1 MPSSHLHQLNEIM
14 DLIYNANPKSIL
26 DIGVGFGKYGFLSR
40 EFLELWD
47 GRQQYK
53 NWQVRIDGIEVF
65 KEYLTPVH
73 NFIYDHIY
81 EGNAIDILPTLETKY
96 DLILLIDVLEHFDFE
111 EGSTIL
117 SECQKH
123 GRNIIISTPKDIGT
137 QKDSFGNVYETHKF
151 QWKSKHFDK
160 FVDKFYVPNDIS
172 LICLLGEDSLKV
184 KEKLVEK
191 KKPKVNTTVK
201 KKIRK
206 NFPGLAKFYRSR
218 IKGS

>member
-123 GRNIIISTPKDIGT
+123 GRNILISTPKDIGT

-151 QWKSKHFDK
+151 QWKSQHFEK

-184 KEKLVEK
+184 KEKLVEN

>member
-96 DLILLIDVLEHFDFE
+96 DLILLIDILEHFDFE

-137 QKDSFGNVYETHKF
+137 QKDSFGNIYETHKF
-151 QWKSKHFDK
+151 QWKSQHFDK
-160 FVDKFYVPNDIS
+160 FVDKFYVPNDTS
-172 LICLLGEDSLKV
+172 LIFLLGEDSLKV
-184 KEKLVEK
+184 KEKLVEN

>member
-123 GRNIIISTPKDIGT
+123 GRNILISTPKDIGT

-151 QWKSKHFDK
+151 QWKSQHFDK

-184 KEKLVEK
+184 KEKLVEN